1 MRQVHEVLR
10 LKWVVGLSD
19 RQIARSLGLSRPTV
33 AAYVQRAQ
41 AAGVSWPLPDGLDA
55 TTLEQR
61 LFPPSPAIRPFT
73 PRAPDWPT
81 VHHELKRKGVTL
93 FLLWQEYKATTP
105 EGFQYSWFCQAYRAW
120 ASKLTLVM
128 RQNHR
133 AGEKLFVDYA
143 GQSIPVVDG
152 RTGEVRA
159 AALFIAVLGASHYTD
174 VEATWTQSLPDWIG
188 SPVRV
193 FAALGGV
200 PDIVVPDNLQAAVT
214 RAHRYEPE
222 LNRTYADLAHHY
234 GVAVI
239 PARAA
244 QPRDKAKVEV
254 GVQVV
259 ERWIVAR
266 LRHHTFFA
274 LAEVNAAIGA
284 LLPALNARP
293 FKQLPGSR
301 QSLFE
306 TLDRP
311 ALKPL
316 PVQPYAYA
324 EWTLARVNIDYHVEV
339 DGHYYSVPYAL
350 VKQQLEV
357 RVSAQVVELFHK
369 GRRVA
374 SHLRSRL
381 KGRHSTVD
389 AHMPTA
395 HRHYVEWPPQRLIRW
410 AADSGGGTARVVE
423 TILASRPHPQQ
434 GFRSCL
440 GIMRLGKSYG
450 TERLEAACRR
460 ALAIGACSYKSIES
474 ILKNG
479 LDRTPLPAPL
489 PATLPATV
497 APRHA
502 NIRGPEYYA
511 TSQGELHV
519 DSSHTRQT
527 PSPETD
533 GDVSCPARADAD
545 ARDY

>member
-1 MRQVHEVLR
+1 LQ
-10 LKWVVGLSD
+10 
-19 RQIARSLGLSRPTV
+19 A
-33 AAYVQRAQ
+33 QRE
-41 AAGVSWPLPDGLDA
+41 L
-55 TTLEQR
+55 LEQR
-61 LFPPSPAIRPFT
+61 LFPSSATPVPATRLVPNW
-73 PRAPDWPT
+73 AT
-81 VHHELKRKGVTL
+81 VHHELKHTGVTL
-93 FLLWQEYKATTP
+93 FLLWQEYKAATP

-120 ASKLTLVM
+120 ASKLNLVM
-128 RQNHR
+128 RQSHR

-143 GQSIPVVDG
+143 GQGIPVVNAQ
-152 RTGEVRA
+152 TGEVHEV
-159 AALFIAVLGASHYTD
+159 ALFIAVLGASNYTY

-188 SPVRV
+188 SHVRAFV
-193 FAALGGV
+193 ALGGV
-200 PDIVVPDNLQAAVT
+200 PEIVVPDNLKAAVT

-244 QPRDKAKVEV
+244 KPRDKAKVEV

-259 ERWIVAR
+259 ELWIVAR

-274 LAEVNAAIGA
+274 LAEVNAAISE

-293 FKQLPGSR
+293 FKKLPGSR
-301 QSLFE
+301 QSLFA

-311 ALKPL
+311 ALQPL
-316 PVQPYAYA
+316 PAQPYEYA
-324 EWTLARVNIDYHVEV
+324 EWKRARVNIDYHVEV

-357 RVSAQVVELFHK
+357 RVSARVVEIFHK
-369 GRRVA
+369 GTRVA

-381 KGRHSTVD
+381 KGRHSTV
-389 AHMPTA
+389 ATHMPTA
-395 HRHYVEWPPQRLIRW
+395 HQHYAEWTPQRLIRW
-410 AADSGGGTARVVE
+410 AADSGAATARVVE
-423 TILASRPHPQQ
+423 VILASRPHPQQ

-460 ALAIGACSYKSIES
+460 ALTIGACSYKSIES

-479 LDRTPLPAPL
+479 LDRTPLPASL
-489 PATLPATV
+489 PAAV

-502 NIRGPEYYA
+502 NIRGPEYYS
-511 TSQGELHV
+511 TSQGEPNA

-527 PSPETD
+527 PSPETH
-533 GDVSCPARADAD
+533 GDVSCPPRADAD